1 MDLKDLIG
9 SLMDDPEKTKMQN
22 EREAKLEA
30 LRVRLNETPD
40 VVTDAEIING
50 IRVRFDLVLAGDFL
64 DEAAWLMEAL
74 SFTHTGIAH
83 DKIPTAWDVF
93 QNRAT
98 DLCPLSLDEYPILEG
113 MAQWYFEHCDDEGR
127 DEDHMVV
134 HSLAMY
140 EYLLAQVRG
149 LEASPEYENILT
161 GNGPTVVY
169 LYCGLGLYDR
179 AKFYIQLLESEHKA
193 GRLQEEDYLS
203 VMRAYELLLLKE
215 RGTAITNVDNELHRI
230 TRLCWDTITA
240 RDRQVEALAEENAR
254 LVEKLARDSNP
265 ALFARA
271 RERLSEAFGSSWERL
286 APNTRRFIEL
296 AEVFMHEPFA
306 NSWPGGLP
314 TCTYLAVKSEL
325 LNLLGR
331 HWAQGDSEALRKA
344 DPITLLLDF
353 DKKKLSPGDKQ
364 SMGSVVRNVFRGK
377 LTLNAHNM
385 KMLTLLKDHRN
396 QAQHPEGSA
405 SYGADRLTLFKQK
418 LWASR
423 WLIHFLT
430 GCL

>member
-30 LRVRLNETPD
+30 LRVRLNETPEA
-40 VVTDAEIING
+40 VTDAEIMNG

-74 SFTHTGIAH
+74 SFTHTDIVH
-83 DKIPTAWDVF
+83 DKIPTAWDAF

-98 DLCPLSLDEYPILEG
+98 DLCPLSLDEYPILES
-113 MAQWYFEHCDDEGR
+113 MAQWYFEHCNDEGR

-140 EYLLAQVRG
+140 EYLFAQVRG
-149 LEASPEYENILT
+149 LEASPEYENILA
-161 GNGPTVVY
+161 GNGPAVVY

-193 GRLQEEDYLS
+193 GRLQEDDYLS

-215 RGTAITNVDNELHRI
+215 RGTAITNVENELHRI

-240 RDRQVEALAEENAR
+240 RDRQVEVLAEENAR

-265 ALFARA
+265 ALFARG
-271 RERLSEAFGSSWERL
+271 RERLSEVFGSSWERL

-296 AEVFMHEPFA
+296 AEVFTHEPFE

-314 TCTYLAVKSEL
+314 TYTYLAVKSEL

-331 HWAQGDSEALRKA
+331 HWAQGDSQTLCKT

-353 DKKKLSPGDKQ
+353 DKRKLSPEDRQ
-364 SMGSVVRNVFRGK
+364 SMGRVMRNAFRGK
-377 LTLNAHNM
+377 LTLNEYNV

-396 QAQHPEGSA
+396 QAQHPEGSP
-405 SYGADRLTLFKQK
+405 SYSADRFTLFQQK
-418 LWASR
+418 LWASK
-423 WLIHFLT
+423 WLIRFLT